1 MLSRS
6 VSRRR
11 ADRSSA
17 LSSSLSTRSTASSTC
32 EGFVA
37 VARAFGLPLVG
48 ADAVVS
54 FGLSRVDAGVAL
66 ERGDSLIERL
76 IAERGERGIRLLCI
90 ANETRSPT
98 CSSSAEAL
106 RE

>member
-1 MLSRS
+1 LRI
-6 VSRRR
+6 
-11 ADRSSA
+11 
-17 LSSSLSTRSTASSTC
+17 
-32 EGFVA
+32 

-66 ERGDSLIERL
+66 ERDDSLIERL